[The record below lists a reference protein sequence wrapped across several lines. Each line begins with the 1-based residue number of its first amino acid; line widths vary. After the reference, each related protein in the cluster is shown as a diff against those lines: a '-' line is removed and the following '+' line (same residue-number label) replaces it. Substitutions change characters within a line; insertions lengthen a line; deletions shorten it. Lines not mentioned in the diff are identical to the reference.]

1 MNEMN
6 IDKSH
11 NSDYR
16 KISYD
21 IAYMKMALAM
31 SELSYA
37 IRHKVG
43 AIIVSKDGQ
52 VISQGYNGTPAGF
65 DNCCEDV
72 HCSCDFRS
80 FNDDAICCFYDEYS
94 RPVEQVASVSHCL
107 NLVKENFGTCK
118 YMSLITKPEVLHAES
133 NAITKCAKWTSTT
146 EGATLYVTLSPC
158 MECSKLIVQSGI
170 NRVVFLERYHTTS
183 GIEVLNKAGIV
194 VEQIDIDNHS
204 INRISHE

>member
-1 MNEMN
+1 MNEIN
-6 IDKSH
+6 IDKS
-11 NSDYR
+11 YR

-72 HCSCDFRS
+72 HCSCDMRS
-80 FNDDAICCFYDEYS
+80 FNNDEPVCFYDDFNS
-94 RPVEQVASVSHCL
+94 PVKQVVGVYHCIGVV
-107 NLVKENFGTCK
+107 NEKFGACK
-118 YMSLITKPEVLHAES
+118 YMSLVTKPEVLHAES

-146 EGATLYVTLSPC
+146 DGATLYVTLSPC

-204 INRISHE
+204 INRIYHEQ